1 MENKKM
7 IKMDELPKTS
17 EIKLTKTQ
25 EFLKPHLK
33 QIEFFWWFVFWLMVL
48 VLLWKLFQ
56 EWKEQKK

>member
-1 MENKKM
+1 M